1 MPKTYTLFPLTGGL
15 VRPGSSSRCK
25 RTSQMRRQR
34 IHLQRVQL
42 ACTVELEECSQR
54 ELPSATRLVG
64 GLSQLLG
71 SERGRLGQALLNSMD
86 FEARAQACK
95 NSVVRSLKR

>member
-1 MPKTYTLFPLTGGL
+1 
-15 VRPGSSSRCK
+15 
-25 RTSQMRRQR
+25 MRRQR

-64 GLSQLLG
+64 GLNQLLG
-71 SERGRLGQALLNSMD
+71 SERGRVGQALLNRVV
-86 FEARAQACK
+86 FEARAHSCK
-95 NSVVRSLKR
+95 ISVVRSLKNVGEVHTHV